1 MLVPVRTCSS
11 SVMSAHS
18 VAGGVGREFGLATG
32 SMYKCLQVLHS
43 HIARMVLPIGME
55 GSG

>member
-1 MLVPVRTCSS
+1 MVVVVSLVLT
-11 SVMSAHS
+11 AQS
-18 VAGGVGREFGLATG
+18 VAGGVGRESELATG

-43 HIARMVLPIGME
+43 HIARMVLSIGIE